1 MNESL
6 FKEVIKDL
14 VLKYIQKDDLHGLI
28 SVLQDDEI
36 FPGIGVLRKEELN
49 FGWPDF
55 LQSYLDDFYKEI
67 IGLEGKVEKN
77 KWGELMDKFLCLDII
92 CMKTNLYASYGFLK
106 GQIGQEMN
114 KLKLID

>member
-14 VLKYIQKDDLHGLI
+14 VLKYTQNNDLHGLLK
-28 SVLQDDEI
+28 VLQDSEI
-36 FPGIGVLRKEELN
+36 FPGIGVLRKEELD

-55 LQSYLDDFYKEI
+55 LQPYLDNFYNEI
-67 IGLEGKVEKN
+67 VELKGKVY
-77 KWGELMDKFLCLDII
+77 KWKWDDLFDKFLCLDMI
-92 CMKTNLYASYGFLK
+92 CTKANLYSSYGFLK
-106 GQIGQEMN
+106 GKIGQEMI